1 MGDVHYEAAHHLIAR
16 RYLVLEVYAAV
27 GEGNIELGNRPFF
40 ALAPDPSW
48 FMQNRGYGLESIRE
62 STISPLEAAF
72 SALGGTTR

>member
-40 ALAPDPSW
+40 ALAPDPS
-48 FMQNRGYGLESIRE
+48 
-62 STISPLEAAF
+62 
-72 SALGGTTR
+72 